1 MAKDTAI
8 SISFKISEDA
18 NGLKRITADAAE
30 FRKAM
35 QGAVHVS
42 TEFQNK
48 FINLAAV
55 ATGLRGVA
63 DSARQLSGMLG
74 NLTGE
79 SAEFNKAMRA
89 ANTMAGRDAAG
100 FKQLKGDVAAL
111 AREIPIARDQLANG
125 LYQVV
130 SNGVPEDNWIE
141 FLEKSARSA
150 VGGIADVNRVVG
162 VTATVIK
169 NYGLEWSA
177 AGDIQDKIQLTA
189 KNGVTSF
196 ELLAQ
201 ALPRVTGNAA
211 TLGVSV
217 DELLGTFATLTGVS
231 GNTAEVSTQLAAVF
245 TALVKPSSEAAE
257 MAAKMGIEFNAAA
270 IKGAGGF
277 GKFLSQLDSSIKAYA
292 QANGVLE
299 QEVYSKLFGSAEA
312 LRALIPLQGELA
324 GKFQAN
330 VAEMVNSAGTMDA
343 AYGEMASTGEA
354 TAQRL
359 QNSLGAVTD
368 RIAGFTAPVKPFI
381 DLGAGALSAGANV
394 VILAEGFRKLEV
406 VQKIVALR
414 SKAVSG
420 LFRLIGV
427 VSKQTRLGLEML
439 AVANGKAAA
448 TAAALK
454 IALRGLLAASG
465 VGLVIAGLSAVME
478 RFSGSADD
486 ASSRVKQLDDAEG
499 EYIRTAAQTKVR
511 MEDEIKKLGALIKG
525 KKDTT
530 EAVAQLNERYGEMFG
545 KQKTAAD
552 WYDTLIKKS
561 QIYVRQLGYEAQ
573 MQALSRQQAE
583 ASLAKEVAAERM
595 EKLKAEG
602 KDKNWVAAGVLST
615 VAPLMPGLAVP
626 AARNLKSA
634 DYEKAEKEYEDAVA
648 AEKKAGEMVAD
659 VTAKMEA
666 NARQLASASASAR
679 QESGATV
686 KALNVNELSWQQC
699 ADAIEKNDTAMKNS
713 TDPKQIEGLRAQN
726 VELLKRQALLG
737 KGLSTEIKKGD
748 KGDRKKKLVVNPTT
762 EEDYRHNK
770 NILEKRFTG
779 EDTPEQRQLL
789 KDIAL
794 CEKKL
799 QAMELLK
806 MAAQRPQELETLE
819 DISKE
824 LEYQNALYEQAGD
837 AARPAIDAERKRL
850 EMLREEKERK
860 NYSPGPV
867 EELKTYAQ
875 LNEAVAYYEWL
886 VENGTEKERIFARQH
901 LNDLDKVKRKW
912 DEVLDELSAP
922 GDISTLDSI
931 EKLDDAISYIDGKI
945 QRASDDEIA
954 ALQRTKMAYED
965 KRKAMQRGVEI
976 PQMVREADDIKKL
989 QGKEYKIKIRGVGFD
1004 ELTAKIEELNRLLG
1018 DMDHPLPEA
1027 LRKDVESLKATYEQ
1041 WRKEGVM
1048 TFDTFRNGW
1057 DGLKGMQSGVESLTG
1072 ALSGN
1077 RNAWQMV
1084 TGVVDGFLQIYDGIQ
1099 TVVGIMDML
1108 NTVTQAQAAAK
1119 VTEAAATTEAAV
1131 AQGAGAVTAEAAA
1144 AAQAP
1149 VAAANEVTTASYMKL
1164 AAAAYYAAHAYIP
1177 FAGFGIASGFVS
1189 AAAGVVKGIGKV
1201 VTATPFAN
1209 GGVVSGPTVGL
1220 IGEYAGAS
1228 NNPEVVAPLDKL
1240 RKLMIPAGA
1249 PVIVG
1254 GTLRASGRELVCV
1267 LANETRIASK
1277 SGRKTNIKI

>member
-1 MAKDTAI
+1 MSKDTAI

-18 NGLKRITADAAE
+18 NGLKHLALDAKE

-35 QGAVHVS
+35 QEAVHVS
-42 TEFQNK
+42 TELQNK

-55 ATGLRGVA
+55 STGLRGVS
-63 DSARQLSGMLG
+63 DSARQLSDMLG

-89 ANTMAGRDAAG
+89 ANTMAGKDAAG
-100 FKQLKGDVAAL
+100 FKQLKGDVATL
-111 AREIPIARDQLANG
+111 AKEIPIARDQLANG
-125 LYQVV
+125 LYQVI

-141 FLEKSARSA
+141 FLNKSARSA

-277 GKFLSQLDSSIKAYA
+277 RKFLTQLDSSIKAYA
-292 QANGVLE
+292 RANGVLE

-368 RIAGFTAPVKPFI
+368 RIAGFTAPVKPFV
-381 DLGAGALSAGANV
+381 DLGASALSAGASV
-394 VILAEGFRKLEV
+394 VILVEGFRKLEV

-454 IALRGLLAASG
+454 IALRGLLLASG
-465 VGLVIAGLSAVME
+465 VGLVIAGLSAVMD
-478 RFSGSADD
+478 RFSDSAGGA
-486 ASSRVKQLDDAEG
+486 ASRTEQLDNATD
-499 EYIRTAAQTKVR
+499 EYIRVASGAKTQIEKDIKV
-511 MEDEIKKLGALIKG
+511 LGELIKS
-525 KKDTT
+525 KKDTAD
-530 EAVAQLNERYGEMFG
+530 AVAQLNEKYGEVFG
-545 KQKTAAD
+545 AQKTAAE

-573 MQALSRQQAE
+573 LQSLNRQQSE
-583 ASLAKEVAAERM
+583 ASLAKEVAR
-595 EKLKAEG
+595 EKMDGLKKSG
-602 KDKNWVAAGVLST
+602 KDKSLSGMT
-615 VAPLMPGLAVP
+615 RLALAPIMPGQAIYGGT
-626 AARNLKSA
+626 KSD
-634 DYEKAEKEYEDAVA
+634 DYKKAEKEYEDAVA

-666 NARQLASASASAR
+666 NARMLASASASAR
-679 QESGATV
+679 KGSKEEV
-686 KALNVNELSWQQC
+686 KDLKVNTLSWQQC
-699 ADAIEKNDTAMKNS
+699 ADALEDNDEALKNT
-713 TDPKQIEGLRAQN
+713 TDPKKRKELEEQN
-726 VELLKRQALLG
+726 KQLLERQKLMSR
-737 KGLSTEIKKGD
+737 GLSSELKKGD
-748 KGDRKKKLVVNPTT
+748 KGSKNKKLVANPTT

-824 LEYQNALYEQAGD
+824 LEYQNALYGQAED

-850 EMLREEKERK
+850 EMLREGKERK
-860 NYSPGPV
+860 NYSPGPI

-931 EKLDDAISYIDGKI
+931 EKLDDAISYVDGKI

-976 PQMVREADDIKKL
+976 PQMVREAEEIKKL
-989 QGKEYKIKIRGVGFD
+989 QGKEYKIKIRGMGFD
-1004 ELTAKIEELNRLLG
+1004 ELTAKIEELNRMLG
-1018 DMDHPLPEA
+1018 DMDNPMPEA

-1048 TFDTFRNGW
+1048 AFDTFRNGW
-1057 DGLKGMQSGVESLTG
+1057 DGMKGMAGGVESLTG

-1084 TGVVDGFLQIYDGIQ
+1084 TGVADGFLQIYDGIQ
-1099 TVVGIMDML
+1099 AVVGIMNML

-1119 VTEAAATTEAAV
+1119 TVEAAASTEAAV

-1144 AAQAP
+1144 AAQTP

-1228 NNPEVVAPLDKL
+1228 NNPEVVAPLGKL
-1240 RKLMIPAGA
+1240 RKLMTPAGA

>member
-18 NGLKRITADAAE
+18 NGLKHLALDAKE

-35 QGAVHVS
+35 QEAVHVS

-55 ATGLRGVA
+55 ATGLRGVS
-63 DSARQLSGMLG
+63 DSARQLSDMLG

-100 FKQLKGDVAAL
+100 FGQLKGEVADL
-111 AREIPIARDQLANG
+111 AKEIPIARDQLANG
-125 LYQVV
+125 LYQVI

-141 FLEKSARSA
+141 FLNKSARSA

-217 DELLGTFATLTGVS
+217 EELLGTFATLTGVS

-277 GKFLSQLDSSIKAYA
+277 GKFLTQLDSSIKAYA

-324 GKFQAN
+324 GRFQAN

-359 QNSLGAVTD
+359 QNSWGAVTD
-368 RIAGFTAPVKPFI
+368 RIAGFTAPAKPFI
-381 DLGAGALSAGANV
+381 DLGASALSAGANV
-394 VILAEGFRKLEV
+394 VILAAGFRKLEV

-414 SKAVSG
+414 SKLVSG

-448 TAAALK
+448 TAAVLK
-454 IALRGLLAASG
+454 IALRGLLVASG

-486 ASSRVKQLDDAEG
+486 ATSRVRQLDDAEG
-499 EYIRTAAQTKVR
+499 EYVRVAAQAKVR

-525 KKDTT
+525 KKDTM
-530 EAVAQLNERYGEMFG
+530 EAVAQLNEKYGEVFG
-545 KQKTAAD
+545 KQKTAAE

-583 ASLAKEVAAERM
+583 ASLAKELAADRM

-602 KDKNWVAAGVLST
+602 KDKSLSGMARLAL
-615 VAPLMPGLAVP
+615 APIMPGQAIHGGT
-626 AARNLKSA
+626 KSD
-634 DYEKAEKEYEDAVA
+634 DYKKAEKEYEDAVA

-659 VTAKMEA
+659 VTAKMDA
-666 NARQLASASASAR
+666 NARMLASASASAR
-679 QESGATV
+679 KGSKEEV
-686 KALNVNELSWQQC
+686 KDLKVNTLSWQQC
-699 ADAIEKNDTAMKNS
+699 ADAIEKNDTAIKNS
-713 TDPKQIEGLRAQN
+713 TDPKQIAGLRAQN

-860 NYSPGPV
+860 NYSPGPI

-989 QGKEYKIKIRGVGFD
+989 QGKEYKIKIRGMGFD
-1004 ELTAKIEELNRLLG
+1004 ELTAKIKELNRLLS

-1099 TVVGIMDML
+1099 TVVGIMNML

-1119 VTEAAATTEAAV
+1119 TVEAAASTEAAV
-1131 AQGAGAVTAEAAA
+1131 AQGAGAVTADAAA

-1240 RKLMIPAGA
+1240 RKLMTPAGA

>member
-35 QGAVHVS
+35 QEAVKVS
-42 TEFQNK
+42 TELQK
-48 FINLAAV
+48 KVINFAAF
-55 ATGLRGVA
+55 ATSFRECA
-63 DSARQLSGMLG
+63 NSARQLSDMLN

-89 ANTMAGRDAAG
+89 ANTMAGKDAAG
-100 FKQLKGDVAAL
+100 FKQLKDDVAAL
-111 AREIPIARDQLANG
+111 AKEIPIARDQLANG
-125 LYQVV
+125 LYQVI

-141 FLEKSARSA
+141 FLNKSARSA

-277 GKFLSQLDSSIKAYA
+277 RKFLTQLDSSIKAYA
-292 QANGVLE
+292 QSSGMLE

-324 GKFQAN
+324 GTFQAN

-499 EYIRTAAQTKVR
+499 EYIRTAAQAKVR

-583 ASLAKEVAAERM
+583 ASLAKEVAAEKM
-595 EKLKAEG
+595 KKLKAEG
-602 KDKNWVAAGVLST
+602 KDKNLPGMARLAL
-615 VAPLMPGLAVP
+615 APIMPGQAIYGGT
-626 AARNLKSA
+626 KSD
-634 DYEKAEKEYEDAVA
+634 DYKKVEKEYEDAVA
-648 AEKKAGEMVAD
+648 AEKKAGEMVAA

-666 NARQLASASASAR
+666 NARMLASASASAR
-679 QESGATV
+679 KGSKEEV
-686 KALNVNELSWQQC
+686 KDLKVNTLSWQQC
-699 ADAIEKNDTAMKNS
+699 ADAIEKNDTAIKNS
-713 TDPKQIEGLRAQN
+713 TDPKQIAGLRAQN

-824 LEYQNALYEQAGD
+824 LEYQNALYEQAED

-976 PQMVREADDIKKL
+976 PQMVREAEEIKKL
-989 QGKEYKIKIRGVGFD
+989 QGKEYKIKIRGMGFD
-1004 ELTAKIEELNRLLG
+1004 ELTAKIEELNRLLS

-1057 DGLKGMQSGVESLTG
+1057 DGMKGMQSGVESLTG

-1099 TVVGIMDML
+1099 AVVGIMNML

-1119 VTEAAATTEAAV
+1119 TVEAAASTEAAV
-1131 AQGAGAVTAEAAA
+1131 AQGAGAVTAESAA

-1228 NNPEVVAPLDKL
+1228 NNPEVVAPLDTL

-1277 SGRKTNIKI
+1277 SGKKTNIKI

>member
-35 QGAVHVS
+35 QEAVKVS
-42 TEFQNK
+42 TELQK
-48 FINLAAV
+48 KVINFAAF
-55 ATGLRGVA
+55 ATSFRECA
-63 DSARQLSGMLG
+63 NSARQLSDMLN

-277 GKFLSQLDSSIKAYA
+277 GKFLSQLDSSIKAYS

-499 EYIRTAAQTKVR
+499 EYIRTAAQAKVR

-525 KKDTT
+525 KKDTK

-561 QIYVRQLGYEAQ
+561 QIYVAQLGYEAQ
-573 MQALSRQQAE
+573 MQDLSRQQAE

-595 EKLKAEG
+595 KKLEAEG
-602 KDKNWVAAGVLST
+602 KDKNLPGWVRLGL
-615 VAPLMPGLAVP
+615 APIMPGQAIYGDT
-626 AARNLKSA
+626 KSD
-634 DYEKAEKEYEDAVA
+634 DYKKVEKEYEDAVA
-648 AEKKAGEMVAD
+648 AEKKAGEMMAD
-659 VTAKMEA
+659 LTAKMEA
-666 NARQLASASASAR
+666 NARMLASASASAR
-679 QESGATV
+679 KGSKEEV
-686 KALNVNELSWQQC
+686 KDLKVNTLSWQQC
-699 ADAIEKNDTAMKNS
+699 ADAIEKNDTAIKNS
-713 TDPKQIEGLRAQN
+713 TDPKQIAGLRAQN

-748 KGDRKKKLVVNPTT
+748 KGDRKKKLVANPTT

-824 LEYQNALYEQAGD
+824 LEYQNALYEQAED

-850 EMLREEKERK
+850 EMLREVKERK
-860 NYSPGPV
+860 NYSPGPI

-931 EKLDDAISYIDGKI
+931 GKLDDAISYIDGKI

-976 PQMVREADDIKKL
+976 PQMVREAEEIKKL
-989 QGKEYKIKIRGVGFD
+989 QGKEYKIKIRGMGFD
-1004 ELTAKIEELNRLLG
+1004 ELTAKIEELNRLLS

-1057 DGLKGMQSGVESLTG
+1057 DGMKGMQSGVESLTG

-1099 TVVGIMDML
+1099 TVVGIMNML

-1119 VTEAAATTEAAV
+1119 TVEAAATTEAAV

-1240 RKLMIPAGA
+1240 RKLMTPAGA

>member
-30 FRKAM
+30 LRKAM
-35 QGAVHVS
+35 GEAVKVS
-42 TEFQNK
+42 TELQTSFVN
-48 FINLAAV
+48 FAAF
-55 ATGLRGVA
+55 ATSFRAGA
-63 DSARQLSGMLG
+63 DSLRQLSDTIG

-100 FKQLKGDVAAL
+100 FGQLKGEVAAL
-111 AREIPIARDQLANG
+111 AKEIPIARDQLANG
-125 LYQVV
+125 LYQVI

-141 FLEKSARSA
+141 FLNKSARSA
-150 VGGIADVNRVVG
+150 VGGIADINKVVT
-162 VTATVIK
+162 VTSTLIK

-217 DELLGTFATLTGVS
+217 EELLGTFATLTGVS

-277 GKFLSQLDSSIKAYA
+277 GKFLSQLDSSIKAYS

-394 VILAEGFRKLEV
+394 VILAEGYRKLHII
-406 VQKIVALR
+406 QKL
-414 SKAVSG
+414 SAVSG
-420 LFRLIGV
+420 KALKSVLGWI
-427 VSKQTRLGLEML
+427 SQTCKKTRLGLEML
-439 AVANGKAAA
+439 AVSEGKAAA
-448 TAAALK
+448 ASAALK
-454 IALRGLLAASG
+454 IALRGLLVASG
-465 VGLVIAGLSAVME
+465 VGLAIMAVTTVIGHLSDASDEAAESTNKLLSAEE
-478 RFSGSADD
+478 RAK
-486 ASSRVKQLDDAEG
+486 RDAEQL
-499 EYIRTAAQTKVR
+499 EQLRQQEDSTLKQTR
-511 MEDEIKKLGALIKG
+511 ASLELNIQKLKEFNGTKEQEKTLVAEMNDTYG
-525 KKDTT
+525 KSMGYFSS
-530 EAVAQLNERYGEMFG
+530 V
-545 KQKTAAD
+545 AD
-552 WYDTLIKKS
+552 WYKALISNSEAYCKQMIIEARTRTLADQIAAKQRENDKILYNDDGSRRKYSKRRRLTYDPGDHTLIGAVTGKS
-561 QIYVRQLGYEAQ
+561 LIASNPHYEQ
-573 MQALSRQQAE
+573 SDF
-583 ASLAKEVAAERM
+583 
-595 EKLKAEG
+595 EKATGAYQSNLKAIAHLTEQLEKSVKEANEISFSVKG
-602 KDKNWVAAGVLST
+602 GDVRPELPGITPPPNSLGNAAKPDKNATIRPEEDNAPIYRADASNLKEYEENIKALQILLETASEEEAAMLNPQIAMWREKANAVRN
-615 VAPLMPGLAVP
+615 AGLAVESNAP
-626 AARNLKSA
+626 KYRADASNLAQISENISVLTDQLNTASIEEAAAINQEIQA
-634 DYEKAEKEYEDAVA
+634 WN
-648 AEKKAGEMVAD
+648 KK
-659 VTAKMEA
+659 
-666 NARQLASASASAR
+666 
-679 QESGATV
+679 
-686 KALNVNELSWQQC
+686 
-699 ADAIEKNDTAMKNS
+699 ADAIRNA
-713 TDPKQIEGLRAQN
+713 GL
-726 VELLKRQALLG
+726 
-737 KGLSTEIKKGD
+737 
-748 KGDRKKKLVVNPTT
+748 
-762 EEDYRHNK
+762 
-770 NILEKRFTG
+770 
-779 EDTPEQRQLL
+779 
-789 KDIAL
+789 
-794 CEKKL
+794 
-799 QAMELLK
+799 
-806 MAAQRPQELETLE
+806 
-819 DISKE
+819 
-824 LEYQNALYEQAGD
+824 
-837 AARPAIDAERKRL
+837 
-850 EMLREEKERK
+850 
-860 NYSPGPV
+860 
-867 EELKTYAQ
+867 
-875 LNEAVAYYEWL
+875 EA
-886 VENGTEKERIFARQH
+886 K
-901 LNDLDKVKRKW
+901 
-912 DEVLDELSAP
+912 S
-922 GDISTLDSI
+922 
-931 EKLDDAISYIDGKI
+931 
-945 QRASDDEIA
+945 
-954 ALQRTKMAYED
+954 
-965 KRKAMQRGVEI
+965 
-976 PQMVREADDIKKL
+976 
-989 QGKEYKIKIRGVGFD
+989 
-1004 ELTAKIEELNRLLG
+1004 
-1018 DMDHPLPEA
+1018 
-1027 LRKDVESLKATYEQ
+1027 
-1041 WRKEGVM
+1041 
-1048 TFDTFRNGW
+1048 TFDTFREGWGGIKGIEGGIEGITDALNGN
-1057 DGLKGMQSGVESLTG
+1057 G
-1072 ALSGN
+1072 
-1077 RNAWQMV
+1077 NAWQRV
-1084 TGVVDGFLQIYDGIQ
+1084 SGIVEGFIQIYEGIK
-1099 TVVGIMDML
+1099 TVVAIMNIL
-1108 NTVTQAQAAAK
+1108 NTVTQAQAAAR

-1149 VAAANEVTTASYMKL
+1149 VAAANEVITASYMKL

-1177 FAGFGIASGFVS
+1177 FVGFGIASGFVS

-1240 RKLMIPAGA
+1240 RKLMTPAGA

>member
-30 FRKAM
+30 LRKAM
-35 QGAVHVS
+35 GEAVKVS
-42 TEFQNK
+42 AELQK
-48 FINLAAV
+48 KVINLAAV
-55 ATGLRGVA
+55 STGLRGVS
-63 DSARQLSGMLG
+63 DSARQLSDMLG

-79 SAEFNKAMRA
+79 STEFNKAMRA

-100 FKQLKGDVAAL
+100 FGQLKGEVAAL
-111 AREIPIARDQLANG
+111 AKEIPIARDQLANG
-125 LYQVV
+125 LYQVI

-141 FLEKSARSA
+141 FLNKSARSA
-150 VGGIADVNRVVG
+150 VGGIADVNSVVG

-277 GKFLSQLDSSIKAYA
+277 GKFLTQLDSSIKAYA
-292 QANGVLE
+292 QATGVLE
-299 QEVYSKLFGSAEA
+299 QEVYAKLFGSAEA
-312 LRALIPLQGELA
+312 LRAMIPLQGELA

-368 RIAGFTAPVKPFI
+368 RIAGFTAPVKPFV
-381 DLGAGALSAGANV
+381 DLGASALSAGASV
-394 VILAEGFRKLEV
+394 VILVEGFRKLEV

-454 IALRGLLAASG
+454 IALRGLVAASG

-486 ASSRVKQLDDAEG
+486 ATSRVRQLDNATD
-499 EYIRTAAQTKVR
+499 EYIRVASGAKTQIEKDIKV
-511 MEDEIKKLGALIKG
+511 LGELIKS
-525 KKDTT
+525 KKDTAD
-530 EAVAQLNERYGEMFG
+530 AVAQLNEKYGEVFG
-545 KQKTAAD
+545 AQKTAAE

-573 MQALSRQQAE
+573 IQSLNRQQSE
-583 ASLAKEVAAERM
+583 ASLAKEVAR
-595 EKLKAEG
+595 EKMDGLKKSG
-602 KDKNWVAAGVLST
+602 KDKSLSGMT
-615 VAPLMPGLAVP
+615 RLALAPIMPGQAIYGGT
-626 AARNLKSA
+626 KS
-634 DYEKAEKEYEDAVA
+634 DEYKKAEKEYEDAVA

-666 NARQLASASASAR
+666 NARMLASASASAR
-679 QESGATV
+679 KGSKEEV
-686 KALNVNELSWQQC
+686 KDLKVNTLSWQQC
-699 ADAIEKNDTAMKNS
+699 ADALEDNDEALKNT
-713 TDPKQIEGLRAQN
+713 TDPKKRKELEEQN
-726 VELLKRQALLG
+726 KQLLERQKLMSR
-737 KGLSTEIKKGD
+737 GLSSELKKGD
-748 KGDRKKKLVVNPTT
+748 KGGKNKKLVANPTT

-850 EMLREEKERK
+850 EMLREEKERG
-860 NYSPGPV
+860 NYSPVPV

-886 VENGTEKERIFARQH
+886 VENGTEKERISARQH

-931 EKLDDAISYIDGKI
+931 EKLDDAIGYIDGKI

-989 QGKEYKIKIRGVGFD
+989 QGKEYKIKIRGMGFD
-1004 ELTAKIEELNRLLG
+1004 ELTAKIEELNRLLS
-1018 DMDHPLPEA
+1018 DLDHPMPEA

-1048 TFDTFRNGW
+1048 AFDTFRNGW
-1057 DGLKGMQSGVESLTG
+1057 DGMKGMQSGVESLTG

-1099 TVVGIMDML
+1099 AVVGIMNML

-1119 VTEAAATTEAAV
+1119 TVEAAASTEAAV
-1131 AQGAGAVTAEAAA
+1131 AQGAGAVTADAAA

-1149 VAAANEVTTASYMKL
+1149 VAEANEVTTASYMKL

-1189 AAAGVVKGIGKV
+1189 AAAGVVRGIGKV

-1240 RKLMIPAGA
+1240 RRLMTPAGS

-1254 GTLRASGRELVCV
+1254 GTLRASGRELICV

>member
-8 SISFKISEDA
+8 SISFKLTEDA

-30 FRKAM
+30 LRKAM

-63 DSARQLSGMLG
+63 DSARQLSDMLG

-125 LYQVV
+125 LYQVI

-141 FLEKSARSA
+141 FLNKSARSA
-150 VGGIADVNRVVG
+150 VGGIADINKVVT
-162 VTATVIK
+162 VTSTLIK

-277 GKFLSQLDSSIKAYA
+277 GKFLTQLDSSIKAYA
-292 QANGVLE
+292 QATGVLE
-299 QEVYSKLFGSAEA
+299 QEVYAKLFGSAEA

-324 GKFQAN
+324 GRFQAN

-368 RIAGFTAPVKPFI
+368 RIAGFTAPVKPFV
-381 DLGAGALSAGANV
+381 DLGASALSAGANV
-394 VILAEGFRKLEV
+394 VILVEGFRKLEV

-486 ASSRVKQLDDAEG
+486 ATSRVKQLDDAEG
-499 EYIRTAAQTKVR
+499 EYIRTAAQAKVR

-561 QIYVRQLGYEAQ
+561 QIYATQLGYEAQ
-573 MQALSRQQAE
+573 MQDLIRQQAE

-595 EKLKAEG
+595 KKLKAEG
-602 KDKNWVAAGVLST
+602 KDKNLPGMVRLAL
-615 VAPLMPGLAVP
+615 APIMPGQAIYGGT
-626 AARNLKSA
+626 KSD
-634 DYEKAEKEYEDAVA
+634 DYKKVEKEYEDAVA

-659 VTAKMEA
+659 LTAKMEA
-666 NARQLASASASAR
+666 NARMLASASASAR
-679 QESGATV
+679 KGSKEEV
-686 KALNVNELSWQQC
+686 KDLKVNTLSWQQC
-699 ADAIEKNDTAMKNS
+699 ADAIEKNDTAIKNS
-713 TDPKQIEGLRAQN
+713 TDPKQIAGLRAQN
-726 VELLKRQALLG
+726 MELLKRQALLG
-737 KGLSTEIKKGD
+737 NGLSSELKKGG
-748 KGDRKKKLVVNPTT
+748 KGSKNKKLVVNPTT

-824 LEYQNALYEQAGD
+824 LEYQNALYEQAED

-860 NYSPGPV
+860 NYSPGPI

-886 VENGTEKERIFARQH
+886 VENGTEKERISARQH

-989 QGKEYKIKIRGVGFD
+989 QGKEYKIKIRGMGFD
-1004 ELTAKIEELNRLLG
+1004 ELTAKIEELNRLLS
-1018 DMDHPLPEA
+1018 DMDHPLPKA

-1048 TFDTFRNGW
+1048 AFDTFRNGW

-1099 TVVGIMDML
+1099 TVVGIMNML

-1119 VTEAAATTEAAV
+1119 TVEAAASTEAAV
-1131 AQGAGAVTAEAAA
+1131 AQGAGAVTAETAA

-1240 RKLMIPAGA
+1240 RKLMTPAGA

>member
-1 MAKDTAI
+1 MANNTAI
-8 SISFKISEDA
+8 SISFKLTEDA

-35 QGAVHVS
+35 QEAVKVS
-42 TEFQNK
+42 TELQK
-48 FINLAAV
+48 KVINFAAF
-55 ATGLRGVA
+55 ATSFRECA
-63 DSARQLSGMLG
+63 NSARQLSDMLN

-79 SAEFNKAMRA
+79 STEFNKAMRA
-89 ANTMAGRDAAG
+89 ANTMAGKDAAG

-111 AREIPIARDQLANG
+111 AKEIPIARDQLANG
-125 LYQVV
+125 LYQVI

-141 FLEKSARSA
+141 FLNKSARSA

-196 ELLAQ
+196 ELLSQ

-277 GKFLSQLDSSIKAYA
+277 RKFLTQLDSSIKAYA

-324 GKFQAN
+324 GRFQAN

-368 RIAGFTAPVKPFI
+368 RIAGFTAPVKPFV
-381 DLGAGALSAGANV
+381 DLGASALSAGANV

-448 TAAALK
+448 TAAVLK
-454 IALRGLLAASG
+454 IALRGLLVASG
-465 VGLVIAGLSAVME
+465 VGLVIAGLSAVMD
-478 RFSGSADD
+478 RFSDSAGG
-486 ASSRVKQLDDAEG
+486 ATSRAEQLDNATD
-499 EYIRTAAQTKVR
+499 EYIRVAAQAKVR
-511 MEDEIKKLGALIKG
+511 MEDEIKKLGALIKS
-525 KKDTT
+525 KKDTAD
-530 EAVAQLNERYGEMFG
+530 AVAQLNEKYGEVFG
-545 KQKTAAD
+545 AQKTAAE

-573 MQALSRQQAE
+573 IQSLNRQQSE
-583 ASLAKEVAAERM
+583 ASLAKEVAR
-595 EKLKAEG
+595 EKMDGLKKSG
-602 KDKNWVAAGVLST
+602 KDKSLSGMT
-615 VAPLMPGLAVP
+615 RLALAPIMPGQAIYGGT
-626 AARNLKSA
+626 KS
-634 DYEKAEKEYEDAVA
+634 DEYKKAEKEYEDAVA

-666 NARQLASASASAR
+666 NARMLASASASAR
-679 QESGATV
+679 KGSKEGV
-686 KALNVNELSWQQC
+686 KDLKVNTLSWQQC
-699 ADAIEKNDTAMKNS
+699 ADALEDNDEALKNA
-713 TDPKQIEGLRAQN
+713 TDPKKRKELEEQN
-726 VELLKRQALLG
+726 KQLLERQKLMSR
-737 KGLSTEIKKGD
+737 GLSSELKKGD
-748 KGDRKKKLVVNPTT
+748 KGSKNKKLVANPTT
-762 EEDYRHNK
+762 EGDYRHNK

-824 LEYQNALYEQAGD
+824 LEYQNALYEQAED

-860 NYSPGPV
+860 NYSPGPI

-931 EKLDDAISYIDGKI
+931 EKLDEAISYIDGKI

-976 PQMVREADDIKKL
+976 PQMVREAEEIKKL
-989 QGKEYKIKIRGVGFD
+989 QGKEYKIKIRGMGFD

-1018 DMDHPLPEA
+1018 DMDNPMPEA

-1041 WRKEGVM
+1041 WRREGVM

-1057 DGLKGMQSGVESLTG
+1057 DGMKGMQSGVESLTG

-1099 TVVGIMDML
+1099 AVVGIMNML

-1119 VTEAAATTEAAV
+1119 TVEAAASTEAAV
-1131 AQGAGAVTAEAAA
+1131 AQGAGAVTADAAA

-1177 FAGFGIASGFVS
+1177 IVGFGIASGFVR
-1189 AAAGVVKGIGKV
+1189 AAAGVVKGIGKEV

-1240 RKLMIPAGA
+1240 RKLMTPAGA
-1249 PVIVG
+1249 PVIIG

>member
-8 SISFKISEDA
+8 SISFKLTEDA
-18 NGLKRITADAAE
+18 NGLKHLALDAKE

-35 QGAVHVS
+35 QEAVNVS
-42 TEFQNK
+42 TKLQSK
-48 FINLAAV
+48 FINFAAF
-55 ATGLRGVA
+55 ATSFRAGA
-63 DSARQLSGMLG
+63 DSLRQLSDAIG

-79 SAEFNKAMRA
+79 SAEFSKAMRA

-100 FKQLKGDVAAL
+100 FKQLKGEVAAL
-111 AREIPIARDQLANG
+111 AKEIPIARDQLANG
-125 LYQVV
+125 LYQVI
-130 SNGVPEDNWIE
+130 SNGVPEDNWLE

-150 VGGIADVNRVVG
+150 VGGIADVNKVVT
-162 VTATVIK
+162 VTSTLIK

-277 GKFLSQLDSSIKAYA
+277 RKFLSQLDSSIKAYA

-324 GKFQAN
+324 GKFQSN
-330 VAEMVNSAGTMDA
+330 VAEMANSAGTMDA
-343 AYGEMASTGEA
+343 AYKEMASTGEA

-359 QNSLGAVTD
+359 QNSWGAVTD
-368 RIAGFTAPVKPFI
+368 RIAKFTAPVKPFV
-381 DLGAGALSAGANV
+381 DLGASIGNAAVSV
-394 VILAEGFRKLEV
+394 IILAEGFRKIIV
-406 VQKIVALR
+406 NSKIVNAAIVHVR
-414 SKAVSG
+414 SACNKA
-420 LFRLIGV
+420 
-427 VSKQTRLGLEML
+427 RLGFEML
-439 AVANGKAAA
+439 TISAGKTAAS
-448 TAAALK
+448 AAALK
-454 IALRGLLAASG
+454 IALRGLLLASG
-465 VGLVIAGLSAVME
+465 VGVVIAAVSAVIGHLSDTTDEATNSTIKLLSAQE
-478 RFSGSADD
+478 RAK
-486 ASSRVKQLDDAEG
+486 RDAEQL
-499 EYIRTAAQTKVR
+499 EQLRRQEASTLAQTRAALVLNTN
-511 MEDEIKKLGALIKG
+511 KLKEFNGTKEQEKALVNEMNNTYG
-525 KKDTT
+525 DTMGYFSS
-530 EAVAQLNERYGEMFG
+530 V
-545 KQKTAAD
+545 AD
-552 WYDTLIKKS
+552 WYKALTANSEAYCRQMVIEARTRILADRIAKKEQENHEILYNDDGSRRKYSNKRAIVYDIKNPTF
-561 QIYVRQLGYEAQ
+561 
-573 MQALSRQQAE
+573 AE
-583 ASLAKEVAAERM
+583 LLKGESIGPQNPHFKPSDKEVAQVAYDANS
-595 EKLKAEG
+595 KAI
-602 KDKNWVAAGVLST
+602 KNWT
-615 VAPLMPGLAVP
+615 VQL
-626 AARNLKSA
+626 
-634 DYEKAEKEYEDAVA
+634 EKA
-648 AEKKAGEMVAD
+648 
-659 VTAKMEA
+659 
-666 NARQLASASASAR
+666 
-679 QESGATV
+679 
-686 KALNVNELSWQQC
+686 
-699 ADAIEKNDTAMKNS
+699 
-713 TDPKQIEGLRAQN
+713 
-726 VELLKRQALLG
+726 
-737 KGLSTEIKKGD
+737 
-748 KGDRKKKLVVNPTT
+748 T
-762 EEDYRHNK
+762 EEASKINFRVKGSDNRPSITPDTPFNPSGKSNK
-770 NILEKRFTG
+770 TTAAVLEK
-779 EDTPEQRQLL
+779 P
-789 KDIAL
+789 A
-794 CEKKL
+794 KKSEWEGYIP
-799 QAMELLK
+799 M
-806 MAAQRPQELETLE
+806 
-819 DISKE
+819 
-824 LEYQNALYEQAGD
+824 
-837 AARPAIDAERKRL
+837 
-850 EMLREEKERK
+850 
-860 NYSPGPV
+860 PV

-886 VENGTEKERIFARQH
+886 VENGTEKERISARQH

-922 GDISTLDSI
+922 GDISTLDSF

-965 KRKAMQRGVEI
+965 KRKAMQRSVEI

-989 QGKEYKIKIRGVGFD
+989 QGKEYKIKIRGMGFD
-1004 ELTAKIEELNRLLG
+1004 ELTAKIAELNRLLN

-1048 TFDTFRNGW
+1048 AFDTFRNGW
-1057 DGLKGMQSGVESLTG
+1057 DGMKGMQSGVESLTG

-1099 TVVGIMDML
+1099 TVVGIMNML

-1119 VTEAAATTEAAV
+1119 TVEAAATTEAAV

-1177 FAGFGIASGFVS
+1177 FAGFGIASGFVT

-1240 RKLMIPAGA
+1240 RKLMTPAGA